1 VHAYMRKR
9 RKTEAKEK
17 AEELESTRLRVATDN
32 LAVLA
37 QARSASLK
45 GLRWTTS
52 VGAADAISSHRHSL
66 QMLLSVSV
74 GRLTHV

>member
-1 VHAYMRKR
+1 MCVMSRPSTDLEHVCCAPVQECVHAYMRKR

-37 QARSASLK
+37 QARSP
-45 GLRWTTS
+45 
-52 VGAADAISSHRHSL
+52 H
-66 QMLLSVSV
+66 LLLGV
-74 GRLTHV
+74 

>member
-1 VHAYMRKR
+1 MHAYMRKR

-37 QARSASLK
+37 Q
-45 GLRWTTS
+45 
-52 VGAADAISSHRHSL
+52 V
-66 QMLLSVSV
+66 SVSG
-74 GRLTHV
+74 GRCDPNPLVSNPCAAWGRCHTGAG

>member
-1 VHAYMRKR
+1 MHAYMRKR

-37 QARSASLK
+37 QVS
-45 GLRWTTS
+45 
-52 VGAADAISSHRHSL
+52 GA
-66 QMLLSVSV
+66 
-74 GRLTHV
+74 HVQPICAA

>member
-1 VHAYMRKR
+1 MQDCVHAYMRKR

-37 QARSASLK
+37 QVTRACESGLGLGSRSWF
-45 GLRWTTS
+45 GFE
-52 VGAADAISSHRHSL
+52 
-66 QMLLSVSV
+66 
-74 GRLTHV
+74 